1 MNTTL
6 VSTTLLL
13 ITLGAAGARDEQ
25 RPQGPPPDPILV
37 ALDANRDHLLDE
49 DEIEAA
55 PEVLREID
63 ANDDDQLTRDE
74 LRPQPP
80 SGEDRESPPE
90 APEDGADERPAG
102 RPPVPP
108 LITVL
113 DANGDGTID
122 ADEIDRAAE
131 SIRILDQDGD
141 GEVSEEEFRPQ
152 SPQREGGGQQPG
164 GGEQESGMDERR
176 PPHPPR
182 RGMGPPPG
190 GPRGPRR

>member
-13 ITLGAAGARDEQ
+13 VLLGAADARDEHQ
-25 RPQGPPPDPILV
+25 PQGPPPDPILA
-37 ALDANRDHLLDE
+37 ALDTNRDHILDE

-74 LRPQPP
+74 LRPA
-80 SGEDRESPPE
+80 PPE
-90 APEDGADERPAG
+90 GAEPPPARGEEDQARGHRPG
-102 RPPVPP
+102 PP
-108 LITVL
+108 LVMVL
-113 DANGDGTID
+113 DANGDGVID
-122 ADEIDRAAE
+122 ADEIDRAE
-131 SIRILDQDGD
+131 DSILTLDRDGN

-152 SPQREGGGQQPG
+152 PRGAGDHGEG
-164 GGEQESGMDERR
+164 EDSERQR